1 MEEINATKKMIEE
14 QTTENKQ
21 SVSKE
26 QIQSINN
33 FILKGW
39 EELTIKDKEE
49 LILSTVDKIEFN
61 FIPKDKNIRQT
72 HLISTIFTLNFNSS
86 CVTI

>member
-61 FIPKDKNIRQT
+61 FIPKDKKHKTNTLDINNI
-72 HLISTIFTLNFNSS
+72 HFKF
-86 CVTI
+86 